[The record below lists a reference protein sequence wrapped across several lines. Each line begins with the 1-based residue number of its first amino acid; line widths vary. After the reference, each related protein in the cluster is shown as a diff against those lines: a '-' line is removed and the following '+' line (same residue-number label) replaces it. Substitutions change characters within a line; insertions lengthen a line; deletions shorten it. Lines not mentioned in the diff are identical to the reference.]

1 MGHGLYT
8 SDPRTQRLLLIAKK
22 LGFYGKYVKFAFQ
35 VEEELSS
42 QGKKLPLNIDGIFAA
57 LLCEM
62 GFNPKSGKGFFI
74 IARTPGLVA
83 HVVEEALREKPVRRL
98 TDADVEYD
106 GPRPRK

>member
-1 MGHGLYT
+1 
-8 SDPRTQRLLLIAKK
+8 
-22 LGFYGKYVKFAFQ
+22 
-35 VEEELSS
+35 
-42 QGKKLPLNIDGIFAA
+42 
-57 LLCEM
+57 M
-62 GFNPKSGKGFFI
+62 GFNPKAGKGFFI